1 MITNFESVWKG
12 QFLFQDNLLS
22 QNLLPGRLKEIT
34 TRKCTYLW
42 LTRVGRSS
50 AKVFLHKCLVGTS
63 VLNGRYHSLT
73 WPDFR
78 SDGRVMCSLQILWF
92 FEEQDE
98 ATTGFSV
105 PNTEVLEDSSF
116 SRIIELLTRA
126 LSSRLLLISRLIE
139 TSTYF
144 QCNVPCSFVP
154 VRVYHDTMQTE
165 FDRQI
170 PNFCR

>member
-1 MITNFESVWKG
+1 MKEDD
-12 QFLFQDNLLS
+12 L
-22 QNLLPGRLKEIT
+22 RL
-34 TRKCTYLW
+34 TRKCRYMW

-50 AKVFLHKCLVGTS
+50 AKAFLHKCLAGTS
-63 VLNGRYHSLT
+63 VYYGRYHSLT

-78 SDGRVMCSLQILWF
+78 SDGRVMYWLQLLWF

-98 ATTGFSV
+98 ATTGFSL

-116 SRIIELLTRA
+116 SWLIELLTRA
-126 LSSRLLLISRLIE
+126 LSSRLLWISRLIE

-144 QCNVPCSFVP
+144 QCIVPCSVVP

-170 PNFCR
+170 PTFCRYLATVKRLTFLVAWL